1 MSESYAKTRDR
12 LEIYFNNTAAKTWEV
27 LTSDLPVSGIRARV
41 RSGRDQMREVLLSA
55 LPSNLSGQR
64 VLDAGC
70 GTGQISIELA
80 KRGAEVL
87 GVDISNNLVNVAKD
101 RTPSN
106 LQKKIQFES
115 GDMLSSEHGK
125 FDYVIAMDSLIHYGV
140 KDITGALG
148 QLAKNTT
155 NSILFTVAPKTFFLS
170 TLLVLGKLLPQSNRS
185 PRIAPVSCYTL
196 NKYLQNSAIFSEREA
211 KTLKKI
217 KASFY
222 VSEALIIKL

>member
-12 LEIYFNNTAAKTWEV
+12 LEIYFNDTAAKTWEV

-41 RSGRDQMREVLLSA
+41 RSGRDQMRDVLLSA

-80 KRGAEVL
+80 KRGAQVI
-87 GVDISNNLVNVAKD
+87 GVDISTNLIKVAKD
-101 RTPSN
+101 RTPSS
-106 LQKKIQFES
+106 LTKKIQFES

-125 FDYVIAMDSLIHYGV
+125 FDYVIAMDSLIHYGL
-140 KDITGALG
+140 KDITDALG
-148 QLAKNTT
+148 HLAKNTS
-155 NSILFTVAPKTFFLS
+155 NSILFTVAPKTLLLS
-170 TLLVLGKLLPQSNRS
+170 SLLVLGKLLPRSNRS
-185 PRIAPVSCYTL
+185 PRISPVTCHAL
-196 NKYLQNSAIFSEREA
+196 NKHLQKASVFSEREA
-211 KTLKKI
+211 KLLKRI

-222 VSEALIIKL
+222 VSEALVIKL